1 MIAAVLEVG
10 PASVLFRPNQQ
21 SGGKVRVEAYKTS
34 SSAELISAALAGIDD
49 PTVLFREQPVR
60 VAELWQRVIAVS
72 VQTRCEA
79 LTVVHPSWWPQ
90 HRVARVVDAAATI
103 ATDVKALS
111 RSAVIAADEP
121 ATVIEIADDVVAIS
135 GNAAAPPVVLTRPDD
150 PGDVAAVIETKPGA
164 RVLIDTPPGV
174 AGAPEYAH
182 ALRVAL
188 RQRGVAAHLAGF
200 RVAPPVPTAK
210 RPPAPRR
217 PRHLRVQ
224 AVAAA
229 SVTLTL
235 GAIGVAAAR
244 NSAPAPTLDA
254 VDLVEGRITL
264 RIPAQWAVTRITAG
278 PGSRRVQASSPAEPN
293 AALHVTQ
300 SYAPG
305 ETLGRTADVLSQAVA
320 EQPRGVF
327 VDFNSADRRGGRPAV
342 TYREIR
348 IGRDIQWTVVLDGST
363 RISVGCQ
370 STSGRADTITDP
382 CETAISSAHELAGTN
397 GAN

>member
-10 PASVLFRPNQQ
+10 PAAVRFRPNQQ
-21 SGGKVRVEAYKTS
+21 SGGKERVGAYKTS

-49 PTVLFREQPVR
+49 TTVLFGEQPVE
-60 VAELWQRVIAVS
+60 VAELWRRVIAVS
-72 VQTRCEA
+72 VETRCES
-79 LTVVHPSWWPQ
+79 LTVVHPSWWAQ
-90 HRVARVVDAAATI
+90 RRVARIVDAAATI

-121 ATVIEIADDVVAIS
+121 ATVVEIADDVVAIS
-135 GNAAAPPVVLTRPDD
+135 GPAVAPVVLTRPDD
-150 PGDVAAVIETKPGA
+150 PGDIAQVIETKSGA
-164 RVLIDTPPGV
+164 RVLIDSPPGV

-182 ALRVAL
+182 AVRAAL
-188 RQRGVAAHLAGF
+188 RQRGVAVHLAGF
-200 RVAPPVPTAK
+200 HVVPPMSTVE
-210 RPPAPRR
+210 RPPPARR
-217 PRHLRVQ
+217 PRHLRGR

-244 NSAPAPTLDA
+244 NSAPAPVLDA
-254 VDLVEGRITL
+254 VNLVEGRIIL

-278 PGSRRVQASSPAEPN
+278 PGSRRVQASSPTEPN
-293 AALHVTQ
+293 TALHVTQ

-305 ETLGRTADVLSQAVA
+305 ETLDRTADVLSQAVA

-327 VDFNSADRRGGRPAV
+327 VDFNPADRRGGRPAV

-348 IGRDIQWTVVLDGST
+348 VGRDIRWTVVLDGST

-370 STSGRADTITDP
+370 SAPGRADTIGEP
-382 CETAISSAHELAGTN
+382 CETAISSARELTGTT
-397 GAN
+397 GAE